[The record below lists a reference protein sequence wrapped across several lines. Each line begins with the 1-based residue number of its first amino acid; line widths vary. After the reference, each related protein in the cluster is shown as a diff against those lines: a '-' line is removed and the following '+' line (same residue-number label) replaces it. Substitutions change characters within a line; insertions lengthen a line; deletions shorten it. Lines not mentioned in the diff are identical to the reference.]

1 MQAEVDRER
10 EEADR
15 LIEELAMENEHLRNI
30 LRIRDEF
37 HVPDMREHLN
47 ELMRQAELVTF
58 SVDKAENDPF
68 LQTMPAA
75 ATAFNIKQMVAD
87 ASV

>member
-1 MQAEVDRER
+1 MQAEVDRDR

-47 ELMRQAELVTF
+47 ELMRQAELVT
-58 SVDKAENDPF
+58 VDKAENDPF
-68 LQTMPAA
+68 LQTTPAA
-75 ATAFNIKQMVAD
+75 ATAFNVKQMVAD